1 VWQIAL
7 LPSPRVH
14 AQVSGGLP
22 ARGGPA
28 GPTRSGAPRPSGY
41 RGGVTEPRPQTTL
54 LRAAVRPRMI
64 ALLVLFLA
72 AATVCGML
80 GAWQLDRAQ
89 VRGAKAEDRH
99 VAELVAAP
107 PVPLADVLTPQ
118 TSFRGDMVSRKVT
131 VTGTYDAAAQ
141 LLVGDR
147 AHDGVTGYLVVTPL
161 REAGGAVLPVVR
173 GWVESP
179 DDADAPP
186 AGAVTLVGYLQASEQ
201 AGDGVRLGDG
211 PDDGRADAVSSAEL
225 LNVWG
230 GPIYTGYLVVAT
242 SDPAQSDALALLD
255 PPRKPG
261 AGLNLQ
267 NLAYAAQWWLFGGFA
282 VLLWLR
288 LVRDEAA
295 GGRPEPRGAPAGAT
309 GPPAPPQAPAS
320 A

>member
-1 VWQIAL
+1 
-7 LPSPRVH
+7 
-14 AQVSGGLP
+14 
-22 ARGGPA
+22 
-28 GPTRSGAPRPSGY
+28 
-41 RGGVTEPRPQTTL
+41 VTEPRPQTTL

-72 AATVCGML
+72 AATVCAML

-131 VTGTYDAAAQ
+131 VTGTYDATGQ
-141 LLVGDR
+141 LLVGGR
-147 AHDGVTGYLVVTPL
+147 AHDGATGYLVVTPL
-161 REAGGAVLPVVR
+161 REDGGAVLPVVR
-173 GWVESP
+173 GWVASP
-179 DDADAPP
+179 SDADVPP
-186 AGAVTLVGYLQASEQ
+186 AGTVTLVGYLQASEQ
-201 AGDGVRLGDG
+201 AGDGVR
-211 PDDGRADAVSSAEL
+211 DGRADAVSSAEL

-230 GPIYTGYLVVAT
+230 GPIYTGYLVVST
-242 SDPAQSDALALLD
+242 SDPAQSDEVAILD

-295 GGRPEPRGAPAGAT
+295 GGHPEPRGSSPAPAGP
-309 GPPAPPQAPAS
+309 PPAPPAA

>member
-1 VWQIAL
+1 M
-7 LPSPRVH
+7 
-14 AQVSGGLP
+14 
-22 ARGGPA
+22 
-28 GPTRSGAPRPSGY
+28 
-41 RGGVTEPRPQTTL
+41 TEPRPQTTL

-64 ALLVLFLA
+64 VLLVVLLA
-72 AATVCGML
+72 AAAVCARL

-99 VAELVAAP
+99 VAALVAAP
-107 PVPLADVLTPQ
+107 PVPLGDVLTPQ

-131 VTGTYDAAAQ
+131 VTGAYDAAGQ
-141 LLVGDR
+141 LLVGGR

-161 REAGGAVLPVVR
+161 REPGGAVLPVVR
-173 GWVESP
+173 GWVAAP
-179 DDADAPP
+179 ADADVPP
-186 AGAVTLVGYLQASEQ
+186 AGDVTVVGYLQASEQ
-201 AGDGVRLGDG
+201 AGDGVRLGEDG
-211 PDDGRADAVSSAEL
+211 TSGRADAVSSAEL

-242 SDPAQSDALALLD
+242 SDPAQSDAVAILD

-295 GGRPEPRGAPAGAT
+295 GGRPEPRGSSPAPA
-309 GPPAPPQAPAS
+309 GPPAPPAA

>member
-1 VWQIAL
+1 
-7 LPSPRVH
+7 
-14 AQVSGGLP
+14 
-22 ARGGPA
+22 
-28 GPTRSGAPRPSGY
+28 
-41 RGGVTEPRPQTTL
+41 VTEPRPQTTL

-64 ALLVLFLA
+64 VLLVVFLA
-72 AATVCGML
+72 AAAVCARL

-118 TSFRGDMVSRKVT
+118 TSFRGDMVSRKVS
-131 VTGTYDAAAQ
+131 VTGTYDAAGQ
-141 LLVGDR
+141 VLVGDR

-173 GWVESP
+173 GWVATPS
-179 DDADAPP
+179 DADVPP
-186 AGAVTLVGYLQASEQ
+186 AGDVALVGYLQASEQ
-201 AGDGVRLGDG
+201 AGEGVRLSDG
-211 PDDGRADAVSSAEL
+211 SASGGRADAVSSAEL

-230 GPIYTGYLVVAT
+230 GPIYTGYLVVAS

-295 GGRPEPRGAPAGAT
+295 GVRPEARGATPAAT
-309 GPPAPPQAPAS
+309 GPPAPPEAPAS
-320 A
+320 V

>member
-1 VWQIAL
+1 
-7 LPSPRVH
+7 
-14 AQVSGGLP
+14 
-22 ARGGPA
+22 
-28 GPTRSGAPRPSGY
+28 
-41 RGGVTEPRPQTTL
+41 VTEPRPQTTL

-64 ALLVLFLA
+64 VLLVVFLA
-72 AATVCGML
+72 AAAVCARL

-99 VAELVAAP
+99 VAELVAAA

-131 VTGTYDAAAQ
+131 VTGTYDASGQ

-161 REAGGAVLPVVR
+161 RDDGGAVLPVVR
-173 GWVESP
+173 GWVATPS
-179 DDADAPP
+179 DADVPP
-186 AGAVTLVGYLQASEQ
+186 AGSVTLVGYLQASEQ
-201 AGDGVRLGDG
+201 AGDGVH
-211 PDDGRADAVSSAEL
+211 DGRADAVSSAEL

-242 SDPAQSDALALLD
+242 SDPAQSDDLAILD

-295 GGRPEPRGAPAGAT
+295 GGRPEPRGSAT
-309 GPPAPPQAPAS
+309 AAGPPSPPQAPAS

>member
-1 VWQIAL
+1 MTV
-7 LPSPRVH
+7 RTR
-14 AQVSGGLP
+14 LP
-22 ARGGPA
+22 APRATEVDGP
-28 GPTRSGAPRPSGY
+28 PGY

-64 ALLVLFLA
+64 VLLVVFLA
-72 AATVCGML
+72 AAAVCARL

-118 TSFRGDMVSRKVT
+118 TSFRGDMVSRKVA
-131 VTGTYDAAAQ
+131 VTGTYDAAGQ
-141 LLVGDR
+141 VLVGDR

-161 REAGGAVLPVVR
+161 REPGGAVLPVVR
-173 GWVESP
+173 GWVATPS
-179 DDADAPP
+179 DADVPP
-186 AGAVTLVGYLQASEQ
+186 AGDVALVGYLQASEQ
-201 AGDGVRLGDG
+201 AGDGVHLGDG
-211 PDDGRADAVSSAEL
+211 APSAGRADAVSSAEL

-230 GPIYTGYLVVAT
+230 GPIYTGYLVVAS
-242 SDPAQSDALALLD
+242 SDPAQSGAVVLLD

-295 GGRPEPRGAPAGAT
+295 GVRPGRPGAAPTAA
-309 GPPAPPQAPAS
+309 GPPTPPQAPAS

>member
-1 VWQIAL
+1 
-7 LPSPRVH
+7 
-14 AQVSGGLP
+14 
-22 ARGGPA
+22 
-28 GPTRSGAPRPSGY
+28 
-41 RGGVTEPRPQTTL
+41 
-54 LRAAVRPRMI
+54 MI
-64 ALLVLFLA
+64 VLLVVFLA
-72 AATVCGML
+72 AAAVCARL

-118 TSFRGDMVSRKVT
+118 TSFRGDMVSRKVA
-131 VTGTYDAAAQ
+131 VTGTYDAAGQ
-141 LLVGDR
+141 VLVGDR

-161 REAGGAVLPVVR
+161 REPGGAVLPVVR
-173 GWVESP
+173 GWVATPS
-179 DDADAPP
+179 DADVPP
-186 AGAVTLVGYLQASEQ
+186 AGDVALVGYLQASEQ
-201 AGDGVRLGDG
+201 AGDGVHLGDG
-211 PDDGRADAVSSAEL
+211 ASSAGRADAVSSAEL

-230 GPIYTGYLVVAT
+230 GPIYTGYLVVAS
-242 SDPAQSDALALLD
+242 SDPAQSGAVVLLD

-295 GGRPEPRGAPAGAT
+295 GVRPGHPGAEPTAA
-309 GPPAPPQAPAS
+309 GPPTPPQAPAS